1 MTEHKS
7 LSEAIQEELNR
18 EEARRELPTRVAL
31 AMQAALEAKQFAA
44 DRDNRKEED
53 RNVQDAGNIKK
64 MEQGGD

>member
-44 DRDNRKEED
+44 DRDKQKEE
-53 RNVQDAGNIKK
+53 R
-64 MEQGGD
+64 